1 MLSVWARRVGVTGS
15 RVRWGSPAEGRRFSS
30 GHVDKEEESDP
41 DFQPQV
47 KNSASDRDDISKQID
62 KIVKETPVVLF
73 MKGLPSAPQCGFSY
87 KTVQILNTLGSEYRA
102 FNVLSSN
109 ELREGI
115 KKYSQWP
122 TIPQLFVKGEFIGGC
137 DIVEGMNSSGDLKKL
152 IDSAVTPSR
161 DAEQKK

>member
-1 MLSVWARRVGVTGS
+1 MLRLWAKRGGAIGGQ
-15 RVRWGSPAEGRRFSS
+15 VRWTSFVEGRRFSS
-30 GHVDKEEESDP
+30 GQVDNEEESDA
-41 DFQPQV
+41 DFQPQM
-47 KNSASDRDDISKQID
+47 KKSASPQDDISKEID

-122 TIPQLFVKGEFIGGC
+122 TIPQLFVKGEFVGGC

-152 IDSAVTPSR
+152 LDSAVPSSK